1 MATSMF
7 INPDEKVPVHD
18 DQGNTI
24 WIKAGMDLETEARY
38 KDVLIKV
45 TPDMGEGGRKR
56 KKQRQKVLR
65 KGQTREQI
73 LAARRGEVEESDE
86 DLGGMTELM
95 IGSAQRELLVLNILG
110 WEGPDFDQT
119 PCTPGIIRTLNPR
132 KALVR
137 KVLQRIQE
145 LNESEDLPEGEE
157 EDEYTEHGEL
167 ILEGNVVRDSADAGN
182 GNYAGSVI
190 TPSR

>member
-45 TPDMGEGGRKR
+45 TPDMGEGRKR

-95 IGSAQRELLVLNILG
+95 IGSAQRELLVLNILD